1 MEKLKKIPVIG
12 YILRVIIAVCKL
24 PKHIDNLYQVLGEHR
39 EDNLEAIKRLQEQN
53 DKLQMQYEEALREH
67 QTLQVQCEELKRW
80 NADRMEENA
89 GLQNVVDKNVEE
101 LKRWNA
107 DRMQEIAR
115 LQNKAD
121 ELESWNA
128 DRMKEIRALQNF
140 DVDESYIK
148 KMNLV
153 SSIYPTL
160 WGDSERLHISELA
173 SVGSCF
179 FNTNSGHITIGD
191 YTFSGSGVSILA
203 GSHDMRLTGLPRR
216 DCELKEGCDISIGKG
231 VWLASNCTI
240 LGPAVIED
248 NAVIAAGA
256 VVTPGTHVPSGMVY
270 GGVPARKIL
279 DTVCRSCADR
289 NEAYIEALK
298 REDEVLFLDGW
309 SEEKESIING
319 MGYLGHFLNDNCA
332 RITTTKG
339 SITLYINAENAT
351 QEDIILGVH
360 GDTPIPLGDMSGKI
374 VIDTEKEC
382 MRSIEGRKD
391 IVIQRKK
398 NDAVLFVSY
407 VH

>member
-24 PKHIDNLYQVLGEHR
+24 PKHIDNLYRVLGEHR
-39 EDNLEAIKRLQEQN
+39 EDNLEAIQRLQEQN
-53 DKLQMQYEEALREH
+53 DKLQKQNAELEKKYADLDMHNQNLQMQ
-67 QTLQVQCEELKRW
+67 CKELKRW
-80 NADRMEENA
+80 NAE
-89 GLQNVVDKNVEE
+89 
-101 LKRWNA
+101 
-107 DRMQEIAR
+107 RMQEIVG
-115 LQNKAD
+115 LQNKTD
-121 ELESWNA
+121 ELVSWNA
-128 DRMKEIRALQNF
+128 DRMKEIRVLQNF
-140 DVDESYIK
+140 EVDESYIK

-270 GGVPARKIL
+270 GGVPARKIAE
-279 DTVCRSCADR
+279 ADFQHSDR
-289 NEAYIEALK
+289 AYKEALE
-298 REDEVLFLDGW
+298 RSDGIIFLDGW
-309 SEEKESIING
+309 SEKIEK
-319 MGYLGHFLNDNCA
+319 Y
-332 RITTTKG
+332 
-339 SITLYINAENAT
+339 Y
-351 QEDIILGVH
+351 H
-360 GDTPIPLGDMSGKI
+360 GDKYVGHYIDGYKSEIMTDKNRINLFYHFGKKQE
-374 VIDTEKEC
+374 VELEIDKKKYILQKHEGTFSVELENNTDEPRKVFIELKEEIKELFISYEK
-382 MRSIEGRKD
+382 
-391 IVIQRKK
+391 Q
-398 NDAVLFVSY
+398 
-407 VH
+407 

>member
-53 DKLQMQYEEALREH
+53 DKLQKQNADLEKKYVDMDTYKQNL
-67 QTLQVQCEELKRW
+67 QTQCKELIRW
-80 NADRMEENA
+80 NTDRMQEIA
-89 GLQNVVDKNVEE
+89 GLQNAVDRNFNE
-101 LKRWNA
+101 LKQWNA
-107 DRMQEIAR
+107 DRMQEI
-115 LQNKAD
+115 
-121 ELESWNA
+121 
-128 DRMKEIRALQNF
+128 RALQNF
-140 DVDESYIK
+140 EVDESYIK

-153 SSIYPTL
+153 RSIYPTL

-203 GSHDMRLTGLPRR
+203 GSHDMRLAGLPRR

-270 GGVPARKIL
+270 GGVPARKIA
-279 DTVCRSCADR
+279 DTVCRNGADQD
-289 NEAYIEALK
+289 EAYMEALK

-309 SEEKESIING
+309 SEKKECNING
-319 MGYLGHFLNDNCA
+319 TGYIGHFLNDSYA
-332 RITTTKG
+332 RIITTRER
-339 SITLYINAENAT
+339 IVLYINAENAE
-351 QEDIILGVH
+351 QEDIILSVN
-360 GDTPIPLGDMSGKI
+360 GDTSIPLGDMSEKL
-374 VIDTEKEC
+374 VIDTEKGC
-382 MRSIEGRKD
+382 FGNIEGCKD
-391 IVIQRKK
+391 IVIQRRK
-398 NDAVLFVSY
+398 NDAVLFIAY